1 MSPIKQ
7 RRNALLIAPE
17 DLIVVTERRGR
28 LWVSDRFA
36 LVRADL
42 FKQPPAANTGAF
54 LDADAERA
62 RRGAVKTR
70 ALLRGIR
77 FGDTEHAAQD
87 RALTDAVGD
96 NSVTWFKIGSRAI
109 YVSANR
115 AVCAGYATARLK
127 PRFHHATG
135 CLTWWSQVNRD
146 QHSLMALCMPR
157 AACPE
162 PRGSKERA

>member
-1 MSPIKQ
+1 MSLPKQ
-7 RRNALLIAPE
+7 RRDALLIAPA
-17 DLIVVTERRGR
+17 DVIVVTDRRGR
-28 LWVSDRFA
+28 PWVSDRFT

-54 LDADAERA
+54 LDADAEQA

-96 NSVTWFKIGSRAI
+96 NSVTWFKIGHRAL
-109 YVSANR
+109 YVTANR
-115 AVCAGYATARLK
+115 TVCDGYAVAKLA
-127 PRFHHATG
+127 PRFHQKTG
-135 CLTWWSQVNRD
+135 AITWWASTNRSQ
-146 QHSLMALCMPR
+146 QALMALCMPKS
-157 AACPE
+157 ATPE
-162 PRGSKERA
+162 PRRSGDRP